1 MRMTSKLL
9 GIFFVFS
16 LLILFGCAEYA
27 PVEPAANTGT
37 VFQRPLED
45 LQNAT
50 RNALTK
56 LNFGIIKE
64 NDQYF
69 EAVHLK
75 PGETVE
81 DNDSELVGVW
91 LKPKTGSV
99 LVLIDTAKRASGI
112 AKQRD
117 WEEDILRE
125 IMRDLQ

>member
-1 MRMTSKLL
+1 MRMYCKHLGLFVLFTLL
-9 GIFFVFS
+9 ALV
-16 LLILFGCAEYA
+16 GCTEHT
-27 PVEPAANTGT
+27 PMEPAANTGT

-56 LNFGIIKE
+56 LNFGILKE

-81 DNDSELVGVW
+81 DNDSEVVGIW
-91 LKPKTGSV
+91 LKPRAGSV
-99 LVLIDTAKRASGI
+99 LVLINTMKRASGI

-117 WEEDILRE
+117 WEEDLLRE
-125 IMRDLQ
+125 IMRDLN